1 MTKQEYIQYRLNN
14 DTTMLIIE
22 YYKEIKVF
30 KEDADI
36 NRIVEFLQL
45 MASMYML
52 SFNLYEIIRHFDEKF
67 DIMYI
72 IKDNV
77 IIGIR

>member
-22 YYKEIKVF
+22 YYKDIKVF

-45 MASMYML
+45 MDSMYML
-52 SFNLYEIIRHFDEKF
+52 SFNLDEIIRHFDEKF
-67 DIMYI
+67 EIMYI

>member
-22 YYKEIKVF
+22 YYKDIKVF

-45 MASMYML
+45 MDSMYML

-67 DIMYI
+67 EIMYI

>member
-45 MASMYML
+45 MDSMYML
-52 SFNLYEIIRHFDEKF
+52 SFNLYEIIRHFDEKLE
-67 DIMYI
+67 IMYI